1 MSKKTEKN
9 EDKNPQVVELEKEL
23 AKAKSELEKKARVIK
38 ELIVNNDSQAAQ
50 LGVLVGE
57 KFSDRNH
64 TALQSR
70 IAELETKLTTRE
82 AELAEAEAELKDE
95 TEWHRVYKAQSDKQD
110 ADIKRLTAHISNVR
124 IAIVNGCHI
133 PKETLDFILEP
144 LPGYGKT
151 PPETP
156 SKNEWETKRDFR
168 GGMPT
173 VDLAEAEAKIG
184 GMEEYMAH
192 LEGEVDGCYV
202 WIEELEADVNVEK
215 LRATLAEDEVK
226 RLTERMRMAGVAI
239 AAIREMAAPSGVG
252 NDPNCT
258 CSTCAHEFGQ
268 SDDDKEACKACGPA
282 VVNHGTH
289 PQWKRR
295 DKQSAPES
303 PEGIRWECCKECPK
317 KQDCCRC
324 GNFLD
329 EVNKKLAEKERHHEL
344 EHKIILDLEAKL
356 DITNRNAERA
366 DATIFD
372 LQAKLAAADMKGLY
386 WQMQFDYGA
395 ERYAEREKRIAEL
408 VFEGRAL
415 SERIAD
421 LELLNLNRAA
431 EINRLSE
438 PLKAHCCP
446 TCTRWN
452 QQRDHA
458 GDGCHDCK
466 TTSFEHWQ
474 SYLPSG
480 EGKSSEGKSN
490 WINNPHPEV
499 MALWNRCIKAEE
511 ELAVAQ
517 KSASRRLEVINE
529 KNEDLKRLEEQVKQ
543 LKYKN
548 EQLAQLLGTADA
560 QVKRMRACMNCW
572 YGNEEV
578 CRIKDFKEC
587 NYDHWKPS
595 QVALKG
601 MEGYLDTGKMRRGDL
616 VEFKDG
622 GKSAYYRITSVVT
635 GVPFQRTASSP
646 YWPKCGLAAGTCPQ
660 QKSMGPADILCG
672 DPTYP
677 CTSQIKKPE
686 ACKDRTADC
695 QIDDCTDC
703 DKQDEPK
710 EAGK

>member
-1 MSKKTEKN
+1 MSVKKGKGW
-9 EDKNPQVVELEKEL
+9 KP
-23 AKAKSELEKKARVIK
+23 
-38 ELIVNNDSQAAQ
+38 
-50 LGVLVGE
+50 GE
-57 KFSDRNH
+57 CPACGK
-64 TALQSR
+64 LQSGPRDVVQEWRRVEETLKGAKQTMGGLEQSLADASLGERLQQATIEELQAKLAAAERLCEGRRVGWGDCAGKLGERDKR
-70 IAELETKLTTRE
+70 IAELEASKKDYMSKLAQAIHE
-82 AELAEAEAELKDE
+82 
-95 TEWHRVYKAQSDKQD
+95 KA
-110 ADIKRLTAHISNVR
+110 
-124 IAIVNGCHI
+124 
-133 PKETLDFILEP
+133 
-144 LPGYGKT
+144 
-151 PPETP
+151 
-156 SKNEWETKRDFR
+156 
-168 GGMPT
+168 
-173 VDLAEAEAKIG
+173 
-184 GMEEYMAH
+184 
-192 LEGEVDGCYV
+192 
-202 WIEELEADVNVEK
+202 ELEADI
-215 LRATLAEDEVK
+215 K

-268 SDDDKEACKACGPA
+268 SEIDKESCKACRQA
-282 VVNHGTH
+282 VIDHGTH